1 MTEIHGLHVLLVED
15 NSEERWLFGEVLR
28 SRGHTVTAC
37 EDAETGWEAYLQ
49 NKPPLILLDWVL
61 PGMTGLEL
69 CRKIREH
76 EKDPRCIIVVV
87 TIKTSPEDLGDVLE
101 AGADDYI
108 PKPADVALLEI
119 RLTVAEQRVRNI
131 REREVARDALDAKTK
146 ELEALFENLDEVFFS
161 VDAVQK
167 KLIQVSPAVTG
178 LLGTTPEELLSDEE
192 SWRKVLCPPELKGK
206 GDCLQETFPDGPLEF
221 EYEVPRPDGGTLW
234 VKATLKPAFSPTG
247 EIMRLDGLLTDLTAR
262 KMVEDELSS
271 RNLELLT
278 LNKISEITLASTDL
292 ESALPKTLDWIIEA
306 TGFPV
311 AYLKR
316 LDAEREQ
323 LVLLGEKGMANPPTG
338 LVEIPLHESL
348 GALAVERR
356 KPVAVEDARG
366 HPRFR
371 NDFLRRQNLRSFVA
385 FPLVASGRVL
395 GVLAL
400 ADTEIR
406 EIPLRLLRWGES
418 LSNSL
423 ASFIER
429 VEAET
434 ALREGEHQALK
445 LAHDL
450 RHANEELEAFAYSVS
465 HDLRA
470 PLRTMQ
476 GFAHA
481 LLREH
486 GDSLPPQARDF
497 ARRIIES
504 GRQSESLISDLLAYS
519 RMSFEELELQEVDL
533 SQAFADAQEQVALYL
548 SERGAKLTV
557 PDSFPTVLAHHT
569 TMVQVLANL
578 ISNAVKFVP
587 DDRTPEVVLHWEEA
601 EDGEKIRLWVEDN
614 GIGVPENQ
622 RERIFKVFER
632 LEGEVER
639 EGTGIGLA
647 IVRRAMVR
655 VGGKVGVVSKENEG
669 SRFWVEVPK
678 SRPKGWRPWGGR
690 RGRKE

>member
-1 MTEIHGLHVLLVED
+1 MTEPRGLQVLLVED
-15 NSEERWLFGEVLR
+15 NPEERWLFGEVLR

-131 REREVARDALDAKTK
+131 REREVAREALDAKTK

-221 EYEVPRPDGGTLW
+221 EYEVPRPDGGSLW

-247 EIMRLDGLLTDLTAR
+247 ELVRLDGLLTDLTAR
-262 KMVEDELSS
+262 KLVEDELSA

-278 LNKISEITLASTDL
+278 LNQISEITLASSDL
-292 ESALPKTLDWIIEA
+292 VTALPKALEWIVDA

-311 AYLKR
+311 AYVQR
-316 LDAEREQ
+316 LDVERDI
-323 LVLLGEKGMANPPTG
+323 LVLLAEKGMANPPTG
-338 LVEIPLHESL
+338 LVEIPLHEGL
-348 GALAVERR
+348 GGLAVEQR
-356 KPVAVEDARG
+356 KPVAVEDARS

-418 LSNSL
+418 LANSL
-423 ASFIER
+423 AAFVER

-450 RHANEELEAFAYSVS
+450 RAANEELEAFAYSVS

-519 RMSFEELELQEVDL
+519 RMSFEELKLQEVDL
-533 SQAFADAQEQVALYL
+533 SQAFADAQEQVAVYL

-557 PDSFPTVLAHHT
+557 PDSFPTVLAHHST
-569 TMVQVLANL
+569 IVQVLVNL

-587 DDRTPEVVLHWEEA
+587 DDRTPEVVLHWEESD
-601 EDGEKIRLWVEDN
+601 DGDNIRLWVEDN
-614 GIGVPENQ
+614 GIGIPEDQ
-622 RERIFKVFER
+622 RERIFKVS
-632 LEGEVER
+632 
-639 EGTGIGLA
+639 
-647 IVRRAMVR
+647 VR
-655 VGGKVGVVSKENEG
+655 
-669 SRFWVEVPK
+669 
-678 SRPKGWRPWGGR
+678 
-690 RGRKE
+690 